1 MIAQYT
7 QAGLVSENKR
17 LANPASVDSIPSSA
31 MQEDHVSMGWHA
43 GMKLRKVVD
52 NLRRILAI
60 EYITA
65 ARATEMRVGLKP
77 AAVTGQYIAKLRAA
91 GVQGVGP
98 DRFLAPEL
106 SAAEDVLR

>member
-1 MIAQYT
+1 
-7 QAGLVSENKR
+7 
-17 LANPASVDSIPSSA
+17 

-43 GMKLRKVVD
+43 GRKLRKIVD

-65 ARATEMRVGLKP
+65 ARASEMRVGLKP
-77 AAVTGQYIAKLRAA
+77 APVTGAYIAKLRAA

-98 DRFLAPEL
+98 DRFLSPEL
-106 SAAEDVLR
+106 AIAEEVLR